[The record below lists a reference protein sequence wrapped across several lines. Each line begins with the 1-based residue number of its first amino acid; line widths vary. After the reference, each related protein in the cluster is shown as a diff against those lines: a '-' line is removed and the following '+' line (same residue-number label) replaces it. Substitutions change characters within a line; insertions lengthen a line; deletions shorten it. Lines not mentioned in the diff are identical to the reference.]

1 MSDSKMPFN
10 IEPFIPGTVPFTQY
24 LEQLEWV
31 FEHHKVTEDKDKKS
45 TFMAACNREVYK
57 EIKRLFP
64 SEDLKKLT
72 FKQITDAL
80 LKRYDKP
87 VAGFIQR
94 FQFYNR
100 KQGYYESAE
109 DFILD
114 VKQHAELCDFG
125 NFKDVAIRD
134 RLICGMAD
142 SVLQENMFDEDD
154 LSLARVEKL
163 FLNREANN
171 ARKKLISGEPRRESV
186 LNRLGRRDGNQDR
199 NRSRSRGHDLR
210 GRNRSRSGS
219 FDRRKR
225 EASKKKFFCTF
236 CRRNGHTRPYCYDL
250 PKNKKHVKFVDEQ
263 PAVQQPSTS
272 QQKQSRDKFNRSFTD
287 DECDMQCLS
296 ISSVN
301 KVNEPCFR
309 KVVVAG
315 LLMSMEVDCGA
326 AVSVVCW
333 STYSKK
339 LNHIPL
345 EKCNKK
351 LAVINDSSLKVE
363 GQLAILVELNGQ
375 AQTVSLIVL
384 RSVNEFVPLLG
395 RDWLDVF
402 FPGWR
407 NTFGDTCQVNQLAV
421 TADQVLADVESKF
434 ANVFDKS
441 LATPIKGFEA
451 DLVLKDDTPI
461 FKKAYDVPL
470 RLRDQV
476 CQHLESLEKD
486 GVITPVGASEW
497 ASPVIIVVKK
507 DGGIRMVIDCKV
519 SINKVIIPNTYPLPL
534 PQDLFAFLAGAKV
547 LAGFDRGVYTV
558 VVVKEVKKVDGDKYN
573 QGFVF
578 VVVCRKVLP
587 QVQQLFRRLWSKF

>member
-10 IEPFIPGTVPFTQY
+10 IEPFIPGTVPFSQF

-31 FEHHKVTEDKDKKS
+31 FAHHKVTEDKDKMTS
-45 TFMAACNREVYK
+45 FMAACNREVYK

-64 SEDLKKLT
+64 SKDLKQLT
-72 FKQITDAL
+72 FKEITDAL
-80 LKRYDKP
+80 LKRYDKQ

-100 KQGYYESAE
+100 KQGLYESAE

-125 NFKDVAIRD
+125 AFKDVAIRD

-163 FLNREANN
+163 IMNREANN
-171 ARKKLISGEPRRESV
+171 ARKKLISGESRRASV
-186 LNRLGRRDGNQDR
+186 LNRLGRRDGAAPDNR
-199 NRSRSRGHDLR
+199 NRSRSRGRDLR
-210 GRNRSRSGS
+210 GRSRSRSGS

-236 CRRNGHTRPYCYDL
+236 CRRNGHSRSYCYDL

-263 PAVQQPSTS
+263 PAAKQQSAS

-296 ISSVN
+296 IASVN

-315 LLMSMEVDCGA
+315 LLLSMEVDCGA

-333 STYSKK
+333 STYKQMF
-339 LNHIPL
+339 NHIPL

-351 LAVINDSSLKVE
+351 LAVINGSSLKVE
-363 GQLAILVELNGQ
+363 GQFSVLVELNGKR
-375 AQTVSLIVL
+375 QTVSLIVL
-384 RSVNEFVPLLG
+384 RSFNEFVPLLG

-407 NTFGDTCQVNQLAV
+407 NTFGDTCQVNQLA
-421 TADQVLADVESKF
+421 TAADQVLADVENIPRWSYVSRSSQS
-434 ANVFDKS
+434 AERSAEGGQSAEVR
-441 LATPIKGFEA
+441 
-451 DLVLKDDTPI
+451 VHDTKRAPRI
-461 FKKAYDVPL
+461 
-470 RLRDQV
+470 
-476 CQHLESLEKD
+476 
-486 GVITPVGASEW
+486 
-497 ASPVIIVVKK
+497 
-507 DGGIRMVIDCKV
+507 
-519 SINKVIIPNTYPLPL
+519 
-534 PQDLFAFLAGAKV
+534 
-547 LAGFDRGVYTV
+547 
-558 VVVKEVKKVDGDKYN
+558 
-573 QGFVF
+573 
-578 VVVCRKVLP
+578 
-587 QVQQLFRRLWSKF
+587 